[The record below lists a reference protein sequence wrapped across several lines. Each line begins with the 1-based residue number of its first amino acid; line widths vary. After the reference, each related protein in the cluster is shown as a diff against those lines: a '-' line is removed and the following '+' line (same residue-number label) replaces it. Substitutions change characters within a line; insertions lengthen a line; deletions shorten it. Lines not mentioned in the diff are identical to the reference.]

1 VSLATAV
8 GREFGVPMRLC
19 ELTLMEMTEALNR
32 GWGERDSRVSML
44 LELERA
50 GLTFKVDEG
59 AVKKII
65 EEDPPA
71 LSL

>member
-1 VSLATAV
+1 
-8 GREFGVPMRLC
+8 
-19 ELTLMEMTEALNR
+19 
-32 GWGERDSRVSML
+32 ML

-59 AVKKII
+59 SVKKVM
-65 EEDPPA
+65 EDDPPA